1 MAGGHGL
8 LFLRQTIV
16 VALVQQTRND
26 ENGCSAGAEHPF
38 LRKLLVRQVPNVCF

>member
-1 MAGGHGL
+1 MAGGHGI
-8 LFLRQTIV
+8 LFLRQTTV

-38 LRKLLVRQVPNVCF
+38 LRKLLVRQVRNICF